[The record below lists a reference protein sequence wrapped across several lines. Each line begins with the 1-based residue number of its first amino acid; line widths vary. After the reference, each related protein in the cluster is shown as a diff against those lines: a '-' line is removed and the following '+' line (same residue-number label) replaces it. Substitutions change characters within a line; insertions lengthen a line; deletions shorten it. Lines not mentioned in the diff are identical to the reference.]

1 MNHCQPKWSRT
12 TPVAEPHTGTHVI
25 EQKVYGYGDRA
36 FLQVIVTHDAV
47 ADNVHDEKIERENS

>member
-1 MNHCQPKWSRT
+1 MP
-12 TPVAEPHTGTHVI
+12 AEMVEDNTRGGTPHTGTHVI